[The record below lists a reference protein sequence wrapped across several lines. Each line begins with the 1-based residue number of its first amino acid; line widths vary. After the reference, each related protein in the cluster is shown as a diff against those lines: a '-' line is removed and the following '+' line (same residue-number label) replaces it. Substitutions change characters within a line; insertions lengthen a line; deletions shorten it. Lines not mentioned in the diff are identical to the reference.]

1 MLNEP
6 EGFFGRV
13 PVFDCSPVDS
23 ITRKRLTASGCSAPN
38 WDKVL
43 LSSDTD
49 PSLIE
54 GTVFRGECRVHLP
67 EGEISGSVL
76 EDCTIMGPVVIRS
89 CSLVRGYAVLEGS
102 VLENCGVLSW
112 RGKPAFLGSEMDL
125 GEETG
130 LRRVPIFP
138 TMDHLEAFHLAS
150 GAGRHMVEGISRRVS
165 SLPVCGVI
173 GPSATV
179 SNASLLEN
187 TVLMRGA
194 VLSCPGPVR
203 GSLIMPE
210 GRVMNHAQVHGSVLQ
225 WRARADTMS
234 LVTDS
239 IVGEG
244 SVVERHGM
252 LNRSFLG
259 ADSVLGEGEMTAS
272 LAGPLTGMH
281 HQSLLIATL
290 WPAGKGNVGY
300 GANAGSNHTS
310 RLPDQELR
318 LGEGFFI
325 GLGTCIKFPADYTRS
340 PHSILATGLTAL
352 PQKVSFPFSLI
363 TQPVR
368 RPPGIPEGFN
378 QIFPGWMLYDNLYAL
393 VRNAWK
399 HGSRSSAVHTP
410 VDTGPLSEGVLAFTS
425 DALERL
431 KVCSCDEM
439 PGIGRNFMTEE
450 SRIKGMQAYETLLE
464 GADLFNR
471 LQVGELSPESMPR
484 LKAILRLIIEGAAAS
499 RMKDRL
505 RGESVID
512 DYAEVRR
519 LPDEEPFITA
529 IQRII
534 DSIG

>member
-1 MLNEP
+1 MLHEP
-6 EGFFGRV
+6 AGFFGSV
-13 PVFDCSPVDS
+13 PVFDCSPADPE
-23 ITRKRLTASGCSAPN
+23 TRKRLLDSGCSSPD
-38 WDKVL
+38 WERVL
-43 LSSDTD
+43 FTGGTD
-49 PSLIE
+49 PSLIT
-54 GTVFRGECRVHLP
+54 GTVFRGDCRVHLP
-67 EGEISGSVL
+67 EGEIFGAVL
-76 EDCTIMGPVVIRS
+76 EDCTINGPVEIRS
-89 CSLVRGYAVLEGS
+89 CSLIRGYAILEGS
-102 VLENCGVLSW
+102 VLENCGVLTW
-112 RGKPAFLGSEMDL
+112 GGKPAFLFSEMDL

-130 LRRVPIFP
+130 FRRVPIVP
-138 TMDHLEAFHLAS
+138 TMDHCVAFHLAS
-150 GAGRHMVEGISRRVS
+150 GEGRHEVGDISRRMK
-165 SLPVCGVI
+165 SLEVCGVI
-173 GPSATV
+173 GPRATV
-179 SNASLLEN
+179 TNASLVEDSI
-187 TVLMRGA
+187 LMRGA

-203 GSLIMPE
+203 GSLVMPD
-210 GRVMNHAQVHGSVLQ
+210 GMVMNQAQLHGSVLQ
-225 WRARADTMS
+225 WRARADTMA

-252 LNRSFLG
+252 LDRSFLG

-272 LAGPLTGMH
+272 LTGPLTGMH

-290 WPAGKGNVGY
+290 WPSGKGNVGY

-325 GLGTCIKFPADYTRS
+325 GLGTSIKFPADYTRS

-363 TQPVR
+363 AQPIL
-368 RPPGIPEGFN
+368 RPHGVPEGYN

-399 HGSRSSAVHTP
+399 HAGRSTAVHTP
-410 VDTGPLSEGVLAFTS
+410 VDTGPLSDEVIAFTK

-431 KVCSCDEM
+431 SSCSCDEM

-450 SRIKGMQAYETLLE
+450 SRIKGIQAYEALIE
-464 GADLFNR
+464 GAGLFR
-471 LQVGELSPESMPR
+471 LMQTGGLDPGSAQR
-484 LKAILRLIIEGAAAS
+484 LKAILLRIIEGSAAS

-512 DYAEVRR
+512 DYTEVRQRPDDDPFLAVLQR
-519 LPDEEPFITA
+519 LLD
-529 IQRII
+529 RI
-534 DSIG
+534 G

>member
-6 EGFFGRV
+6 EGFFSSV
-13 PVFDCSPVDS
+13 PVFECSPVDS
-23 ITRKRLTASGCSAPN
+23 RTRKQLSDSGCSARN

-43 LSSDTD
+43 FSPQTD
-49 PSLIE
+49 PSLITD
-54 GTVFRGECRVHLP
+54 TVFRGECRVHLP
-67 EGEISGSVL
+67 EGEIQGSVL
-76 EDCTIMGPVVIRS
+76 EDCTVVGPAVIRS
-89 CSLVRGYAVLEGS
+89 CARVRGYAVLKGS
-102 VLENCGVLSW
+102 VLENCGVLTW
-112 RGKPAFLGSEMDL
+112 GGKPAFLGSQMDL

-130 LRRVPIFP
+130 LRRVPIVP
-138 TMDHLEAFHLAS
+138 TMDHLEAFHLAT
-150 GAGRHMVEGISRRVS
+150 GAGRHEVEGIARRVS
-165 SLPVCGVI
+165 SLSVCGVI
-173 GPSATV
+173 GPAVTV
-179 SNASLLEN
+179 TNAALVED
-187 TVLMRGA
+187 TVLMEGA

-203 GSLIMPE
+203 GSLVMPDAM
-210 GRVMNHAQVHGSVLQ
+210 VMNHAQVHGSVLQ
-225 WRARADTMS
+225 WRARADTMA

-244 SVVERHGM
+244 SVVERNGM

-399 HGSRSSAVHTP
+399 HADRSSAVHTP
-410 VDTGPLSEGVLAFTS
+410 VETGPLSDRVIEYTK

-431 KVCSCDEM
+431 KTYPCNEM

-464 GADLFNR
+464 GAELFHR
-471 LQVGELSPESMPR
+471 LQAGQLCPVSAPR
-484 LKAILRLIIEGAAAS
+484 FKAILQRVIEGCDAS

-512 DYAEVRR
+512 DYTAVRQG
-519 LPDEEPFITA
+519 PECEPFIST
-529 IQRII
+529 IQRLL
-534 DSIG
+534 DRMS

>member
-1 MLNEP
+1 MLHEP
-6 EGFFGRV
+6 EGFFGTV
-13 PVFDCSPVDS
+13 PVFDCSPVDTE
-23 ITRKRLTASGCSAPN
+23 TRARLAGSGCSSPN
-38 WDKVL
+38 WDRVFF
-43 LSSDTD
+43 SGETN
-49 PSLIE
+49 PSLIS

-67 EGEISGSVL
+67 EGLICDADI
-76 EDCTIMGPVVIRS
+76 EDCTVMGPAVIKS
-89 CSLVRGYAVLEGS
+89 CALVRGYAVLEGS
-102 VLENCGVLSW
+102 TLENCGVLTW
-112 RGKPAFLGSEMDL
+112 GGKPSFLGSEMDL

-130 LRRVPIFP
+130 FRRVPIVP

-150 GAGRHMVEGISRRVS
+150 GAGRHEVEGIARRVRS
-165 SLPVCGVI
+165 MELCGVI
-173 GPSATV
+173 GPAATV
-179 SNASLLEN
+179 ANASLVED

-203 GSLIMPE
+203 GSLIMPD
-210 GRVMNHAQVHGSVLQ
+210 GAVMNHAQVHGSVLQ
-225 WRARADTMS
+225 WRARVDTMA

-252 LNRSFLG
+252 LSKSFLG

-281 HQSLLIATL
+281 HQSLLIAAL

-363 TQPVR
+363 TQPLR
-368 RPPGIPEGFN
+368 RPPGVPEGYN
-378 QIFPGWMLYDNLYAL
+378 QIFPGWMLYDNMYAL
-393 VRNAWK
+393 VRSAWK

-410 VDTGPLSEGVLAFTS
+410 VETGPLSDGVIEFTK

-431 KVCSCDEM
+431 KSCPCDEM

-450 SRIKGMQAYETLLE
+450 ARIRGIRAYESLLE
-464 GADLFNR
+464 GADLYCR
-471 LQVGELSPESMPR
+471 MSTGELDPESAPR

-519 LPDEEPFITA
+519 IPDEEPFIAA
-529 IQRII
+529 IQRLI
-534 DSIG
+534 DGIG

>member
-1 MLNEP
+1 MLHEP
-6 EGFFGRV
+6 EGFFRTV
-13 PVFDCSPVDS
+13 PVFDCSPVDPK
-23 ITRKRLTASGCSAPN
+23 TVKRLADSGCSSRS
-38 WDKVL
+38 WDKVFF
-43 LSSDTD
+43 SSETD
-49 PSLIE
+49 PSLMTD
-54 GTVFRGECRVHLP
+54 TVFRGECRVHLP
-67 EGEISGSVL
+67 SGEICGAVL

-89 CSLVRGYAVLEGS
+89 CALVRGYAVLEGS
-102 VLENCGVLSW
+102 VLENCGVLTWS
-112 RGKPAFLGSEMDL
+112 GKPAFLGSEMDL

-130 LRRVPIFP
+130 FRRVPIVP

-150 GAGRHMVEGISRRVS
+150 GAGRHEVEGVS
-165 SLPVCGVI
+165 SRMKSLTVCGVI
-173 GPSATV
+173 GPAATV
-179 SNASLLEN
+179 TSASLVEE

-203 GSLIMPE
+203 GSLIMPD
-210 GRVMNHAQVHGSVLQ
+210 GMVMNHAQVHGSVLQ
-225 WRARADTMS
+225 WRARADTMA

-272 LAGPLTGMH
+272 LTGPLTGMH

-363 TQPVR
+363 ALPIR
-368 RPPGIPEGFN
+368 RPQGVPEGYN

-399 HGSRSSAVHTP
+399 HGSRSMAVHTP
-410 VDTGPLSEGVLAFTS
+410 VDTGPLSDEVIAFTR

-431 KVCSCDEM
+431 ASCSCDEM

-450 SRIKGMQAYETLLE
+450 SRIKGMEAYETLLE

-471 LQVGELSPESMPR
+471 MRAGELNPESASK
-484 LKAILRLIIEGAAAS
+484 LKAILLRVIEGSAAS

-512 DYAEVRR
+512 DYTAVRR
-519 LPDEEPFITA
+519 RPDDEPFLA
-529 IQRII
+529 WLQHLLDRM
-534 DSIG
+534 G

>member
-1 MLNEP
+1 MLREP
-6 EGFFGRV
+6 EGFFGTV
-13 PVFDCSPVDS
+13 PVFDCLPVDPD
-23 ITRKRLTASGCSAPN
+23 TAAILEGAGCSSED
-38 WDKVL
+38 WGRVF
-43 LSSDTD
+43 LSGGTD
-49 PSLIE
+49 PSLISR
-54 GTVFRGECRVHLP
+54 TAFRGECRVHLP
-67 EGEISGSVL
+67 QGAISGSVL
-76 EDCTIMGPVVIRS
+76 EDCTIMGPLVIRS
-89 CSLVRGYAVLEGS
+89 CTLLRGYAVLEGS
-102 VLENCGVLSW
+102 VLENCGVVSW
-112 RGKPAFLGSEMDL
+112 SGRPAFLGADMDL

-130 LRRVPIFP
+130 FRRVPIVP

-150 GAGRHMVEGISRRVS
+150 GTGRQEVEGVRLRMRSTQ
-165 SLPVCGVI
+165 VCGII
-173 GPSATV
+173 GPAATIGSAPLV
-179 SNASLLEN
+179 EDS
-187 TVLMRGA
+187 VLMHGV

-203 GSLIMPE
+203 GSLVMPE
-210 GRVMNHAQVHGSVLQ
+210 GRIENHAQVHASVLQ
-225 WRARADTMS
+225 WRARVDTMA

-252 LNRSFLG
+252 LSRSFLG

-290 WPAGKGNVGY
+290 WPDGKGNVGY

-325 GLGTCIKFPADYTRS
+325 GLGASIKFPSDYARS
-340 PHSILATGLTAL
+340 PHSILATGLVAL

-363 TQPVR
+363 AQPVR
-368 RPPGIPEGFN
+368 RPPGVPEGYN
-378 QIFPGWMLYDNLYAL
+378 QIFPGWMLYDNMYAL

-399 HGSRSSAVHTP
+399 HGNRSSAIHTRIG
-410 VDTGPLSEGVLAFTS
+410 TEPLSDGLIELTR

-431 KVCSCDEM
+431 RSCPCDEM

-450 SRIKGMQAYETLLE
+450 ARTRGIEAYETFVE
-464 GADLFNR
+464 GA
-471 LQVGELSPESMPR
+471 ELYRRMRAGGLDPDSSQAF
-484 LKAILRLIIEGAAAS
+484 KSILLRVIEASAAS

-512 DYAEVRR
+512 DYTAVRH
-519 LPDEEPFITA
+519 LPDEDPFLSVL
-529 IQRII
+529 QGLL
-534 DSIG
+534 DGMD

>member
-1 MLNEP
+1 MLHEP
-6 EGFFGRV
+6 EGFFGSV
-13 PVFDCSPVDS
+13 PVFDCSPADRK
-23 ITRKRLTASGCSAPN
+23 TRERLAGLGCSSPN
-38 WDKVL
+38 WDKVFF
-43 LSSDTD
+43 SSETD
-49 PSLIE
+49 PSLIS
-54 GTVFRGECRVHLP
+54 GTVFRGVCRVHLP
-67 EGEISGSVL
+67 EGAISCAVL

-89 CSLVRGYAVLEGS
+89 CALVRGYTVLEGS
-102 VLENCGVLSW
+102 VLENCGVLTW
-112 RGKPAFLGSEMDL
+112 GGRPAFTRSEMDL

-130 LRRVPIFP
+130 FRRVPIVP
-138 TMDHLEAFHLAS
+138 TMDHLEAYHLAS
-150 GAGRHMVEGISRRVS
+150 GAGRHQVEGISHRMRS
-165 SLPVCGVI
+165 QTICGVI
-173 GPSATV
+173 GPAATV
-179 SNASLLEN
+179 TNASLVED

-194 VLSCPGPVR
+194 LLSCPGPVR
-203 GSLIMPE
+203 GSLIMPD
-210 GRVMNHAQVHGSVLQ
+210 GAVMNHAQVHGSVLQ
-225 WRARADTMS
+225 WRARADTMA

-252 LNRSFLG
+252 LSRSFLG

-272 LAGPLTGMH
+272 LAGPLSGMH

-368 RPPGIPEGFN
+368 RPPGVPEGYN
-378 QIFPGWMLYDNLYAL
+378 QLFPGWMLYDNMYAL

-410 VDTGPLSEGVLAFTS
+410 VETGPLSDGVIAFTQ

-431 KVCSCDEM
+431 ASCSCDEM

-450 SRIKGMQAYETLLE
+450 ARIKGIRAYETLLE
-464 GADLFNR
+464 GVDLFNR
-471 LQVGELSPESMPR
+471 MRAGELSPESMPR

-519 LPDEEPFITA
+519 LPEEEPFIA
-529 IQRII
+529 VLQRII
-534 DSIG
+534 DRMC